1 MSESRNRTGK
11 VLRWI
16 GRIIYLF
23 VFIFISFI
31 HPHIK
36 WQLPSVK
43 LSEEIEINSFSTLT
57 DLADE
62 YVDKHTIGI
71 YKLSYLSLEHDKALH
86 KCVAV
91 DFEYSHAFLKYS
103 CRISFNP
110 VTGEM
115 VGTWSN
121 QKVFK
126 NKLNMSTWNL
136 QLENMI
142 KVSNME
148 WSSFTITAISYSIQY
163 EGNHDYIE
171 VEYYNGEKRVSLLGF
186 RADDV
191 PYWLR

>member
-1 MSESRNRTGK
+1 MDRKNYLSICFYFYQLYSSTYKMAVAIRKIIRRNRDK
-11 VLRWI
+11 F
-16 GRIIYLF
+16 LF
-23 VFIFISFI
+23 CI
-31 HPHIK
+31 
-36 WQLPSVK
+36 
-43 LSEEIEINSFSTLT
+43 
-57 DLADE
+57 DR

-71 YKLSYLSLEHDKALH
+71 YKLSYLSLEYDKALH